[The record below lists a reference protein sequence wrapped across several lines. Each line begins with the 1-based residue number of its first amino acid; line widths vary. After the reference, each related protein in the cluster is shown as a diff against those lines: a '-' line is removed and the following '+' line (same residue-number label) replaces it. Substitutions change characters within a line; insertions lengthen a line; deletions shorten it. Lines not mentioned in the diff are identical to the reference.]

1 MNRAQ
6 VGVRI
11 ARRIHTTEH
20 AVDRAMVAASEL
32 LQAMLE
38 GRRDA
43 ALGADVGHAEIS
55 DVVASLA
62 QLNGAR
68 GLVVRS
74 HGGLAQVA
82 ETLGVS
88 WRMDGTMEDKLP
100 RAPMSLVANG

>member
-1 MNRAQ
+1 MKRAQ

-11 ARRIHTTEH
+11 ARQIHTTEH

-32 LQAMLE
+32 LQALLD

-43 ALGADVGHAEIS
+43 ALGANVGHAEIS

-82 ETLGVS
+82 EDFGVS
-88 WRMDGTMEDKLP
+88 WRSGGPYEEKKPPLP
-100 RAPMSLVANG
+100 MPLAANG

>member
-1 MNRAQ
+1 MKRVH

-11 ARRIHTTEH
+11 ARQIHTTEH
-20 AVDRAMVAASEL
+20 AVDQAMMAASEL
-32 LQAMLE
+32 LQTMLD
-38 GRRDA
+38 GRREA
-43 ALGADVGHAEIS
+43 AVGADVGHAEIS

-88 WRMDGTMEDKLP
+88 WRLAGPYEEKNPPT
-100 RAPMSLVANG
+100 PMSLAANS

>member
-1 MNRAQ
+1 MKRVQ

-11 ARRIHTTEH
+11 ARQIHTTEH

-32 LQAMLE
+32 LQSMLD

-43 ALGADVGHAEIS
+43 AVGADVGHAEIS

-88 WRMDGTMEDKLP
+88 VRLGGPYEDKGTPTPLQL
-100 RAPMSLVANG
+100 AANS

>member
-1 MNRAQ
+1 
-6 VGVRI
+6 
-11 ARRIHTTEH
+11 
-20 AVDRAMVAASEL
+20 MVAASEL

>member
-1 MNRAQ
+1 
-6 VGVRI
+6 
-11 ARRIHTTEH
+11 
-20 AVDRAMVAASEL
+20 MVAASEL
-32 LQAMLE
+32 LQTMLD
-38 GRRDA
+38 GRREA
-43 ALGADVGHAEIS
+43 AVGADVGHAEIS

-88 WRMDGTMEDKLP
+88 WRMEGGLEQKGPPT
-100 RAPMSLVANG
+100 PMPLVANG

>member
-1 MNRAQ
+1 MKRVQ

-11 ARRIHTTEH
+11 ARQIHTTEH

-32 LQAMLE
+32 LQTMLD

-43 ALGADVGHAEIS
+43 AVGADVGHAEIS

-74 HGGLAQVA
+74 HTGLAQVA
-82 ETLGVS
+82 DSLGVS
-88 WRMDGTMEDKLP
+88 WRMDGAMEQKGS
-100 RAPMSLVANG
+100 AVPMPLVANG

>member
-1 MNRAQ
+1 MKRAQ

-11 ARRIHTTEH
+11 ARQIHMTEH

-32 LQAMLE
+32 LQAMLD

-68 GLVVRS
+68 TLVVRS

-82 ETLGVS
+82 ESLGMP
-88 WRMDGTMEDKLP
+88 WRMDGTLEQKRP
-100 RAPMSLVANG
+100 QTPMSLVANG

>member
-1 MNRAQ
+1 MKRAQ

-11 ARRIHTTEH
+11 ARQIHTTEH

-32 LQAMLE
+32 LLAMLD

-43 ALGADVGHAEIS
+43 ALGADVGQAEIS

-74 HGGLAQVA
+74 HGGLAEVA
-82 ETLGVS
+82 ETLGIS
-88 WRMDGTMEDKLP
+88 WRMEGGLEEKRPT
-100 RAPMSLVANG
+100 PMPLVANG

>member
-1 MNRAQ
+1 MKRLQ

-11 ARRIHTTEH
+11 ARKIHTTEH
-20 AVDRAMVAASEL
+20 AVDQAMVAASEL

-43 ALGADVGHAEIS
+43 AVGANVGHAEIS
-55 DVVASLA
+55 DVVASLM

-82 ETLGVS
+82 ETFGVS
-88 WRMDGTMEDKLP
+88 WRIEGTQEDKRP
-100 RAPMSLVANG
+100 IPMPLVANG

>member
-1 MNRAQ
+1 MGA
-6 VGVRI
+6 RI
-11 ARRIHTTEH
+11 ARKIQTTEH

-32 LQAMLE
+32 LQAMLD
-38 GRRDA
+38 GRREA
-43 ALGADVGHAEIS
+43 AVGADVGHEEIS

-82 ETLGVS
+82 DKLGVA
-88 WRMDGTMEDKLP
+88 WRLSGPHEEKGG
-100 RAPMSLVANG
+100 LVPSPLAANG

>member
-1 MNRAQ
+1 MKRAQ

-11 ARRIHTTEH
+11 ARQIHTTEH

-32 LQAMLE
+32 LQTMLD

-43 ALGADVGHAEIS
+43 AVGADVGHAEIS

-74 HGGLAQVA
+74 HGGLAQMA

-88 WRMDGTMEDKLP
+88 WRMEGPGEDKNPL
-100 RAPMSLVANG
+100 APMTIAANG

>member
-1 MNRAQ
+1 MKRVQ

-11 ARRIHTTEH
+11 ARQLQTTEH

-32 LQAMLE
+32 LQVMLD

-43 ALGADVGHAEIS
+43 AVGADVGHAEIS
-55 DVVASLA
+55 DVVASLT

-82 ETLGVS
+82 EDLGVS
-88 WRMDGTMEDKLP
+88 WRMEGTLEEKRPSPPL
-100 RAPMSLVANG
+100 ALVANG

>member
-1 MNRAQ
+1 MKRVH

-11 ARRIHTTEH
+11 ARQIHTTEH

-32 LQAMLE
+32 LQSMLD
-38 GRRDA
+38 GRREA
-43 ALGADVGHAEIS
+43 EVGANVGHAEIS

-82 ETLGVS
+82 ETLGVT
-88 WRMDGTMEDKLP
+88 WRLGGPYEDKGASP
-100 RAPMSLVANG
+100 PVALAANN

>member
-1 MNRAQ
+1 MKRAQ

-11 ARRIHTTEH
+11 ARQIHTTEH

-32 LQAMLE
+32 LQTMLD

-43 ALGADVGHAEIS
+43 AVGADVGHAEIS

-74 HGGLAQVA
+74 HGGLAQMA
-82 ETLGVS
+82 ETLGVL
-88 WRMDGTMEDKLP
+88 WRMEGPGEDKNPL
-100 RAPMSLVANG
+100 APMTIAANG

>member
-1 MNRAQ
+1 MKRAH

-11 ARRIHTTEH
+11 ARQIYTTEH

-32 LQAMLE
+32 LQAMLD
-38 GRRDA
+38 GRREA
-43 ALGADVGHAEIS
+43 AVGADVGHAEIS

-82 ETLGVS
+82 DTLGVS
-88 WRMDGTMEDKLP
+88 WRFGGPYEDKIPAARTPL
-100 RAPMSLVANG
+100 AANG

>member
-1 MNRAQ
+1 MKRVQ

-11 ARRIHTTEH
+11 ARQIHTTEH
-20 AVDRAMVAASEL
+20 AVDRAMVAASAL
-32 LQAMLE
+32 LQTMLD

-43 ALGADVGHAEIS
+43 AVGADVGHAQIS

-82 ETLGVS
+82 ESLGVS
-88 WRMDGTMEDKLP
+88 WRMDGGMEQKGP
-100 RAPMSLVANG
+100 PAPMPLVANG

>member
-1 MNRAQ
+1 MKRAQ

-11 ARRIHTTEH
+11 ARQIHTTEH

-32 LQAMLE
+32 LQAMLD

-43 ALGADVGHAEIS
+43 AVGADVGHAEIS

-74 HGGLAQVA
+74 HGGLAEVA
-82 ETLGVS
+82 EALGVA
-88 WRMDGTMEDKLP
+88 WRMEGGLEEKRSTLTP
-100 RAPMSLVANG
+100 LAANG

>member
-1 MNRAQ
+1 MKRAQ

-11 ARRIHTTEH
+11 ARQIHTTEH

-32 LQAMLE
+32 LQTMLD

-43 ALGADVGHAEIS
+43 AVGADVGHAEIS

-74 HGGLAQVA
+74 HGGLTQVA
-82 ETLGVS
+82 EHLGVS
-88 WRMDGTMEDKLP
+88 WRLGGPYEDKGP
-100 RAPMSLVANG
+100 PAPMALAANS

>member
-1 MNRAQ
+1 MKRVQ

-11 ARRIHTTEH
+11 ARQIHMTEH

-32 LQAMLE
+32 LQTMLD

-43 ALGADVGHAEIS
+43 AVGADVGHAEIS

-74 HGGLAQVA
+74 HGGLAQMA
-82 ETLGVS
+82 EELGVS
-88 WRMDGTMEDKLP
+88 WRTEGTMEEKRP
-100 RAPMSLVANG
+100 SPPMTLVANG

>member
-1 MNRAQ
+1 
-6 VGVRI
+6 
-11 ARRIHTTEH
+11 
-20 AVDRAMVAASEL
+20 MVAASEL
-32 LQAMLE
+32 LQTMLD

-43 ALGADVGHAEIS
+43 AVGADVGHAEIS

-82 ETLGVS
+82 EDLGVA
-88 WRMDGTMEDKLP
+88 WRMEGTLEEKRP
-100 RAPMSLVANG
+100 PAPMTLVANG

>member
-1 MNRAQ
+1 MKRVQ

-11 ARRIHTTEH
+11 ARKIHTTEH

-32 LQAMLE
+32 LQTMLD

-43 ALGADVGHAEIS
+43 AVGADVGHAEIS

-88 WRMDGTMEDKLP
+88 WRMDGGMEQKLP
-100 RAPMSLVANG
+100 PTPMQLVANG

>member
-1 MNRAQ
+1 MKRIE

-11 ARRIHTTEH
+11 ARKIHTTEH

-32 LQAMLE
+32 LQTMLD

-43 ALGADVGHAEIS
+43 AVGADVGHAEIT

-68 GLVVRS
+68 GLMVRS
-74 HGGLAQVA
+74 HGGLARVA

-88 WRMDGTMEDKLP
+88 WRMDGGMEQKGP
-100 RAPMSLVANG
+100 PTPMSLVANG

>member
-1 MNRAQ
+1 MKRAH

-11 ARRIHTTEH
+11 ARQIYTTEH

-32 LQAMLE
+32 LQTMLD
-38 GRRDA
+38 GRREA
-43 ALGADVGHAEIS
+43 AVGADVGHAEIS
-55 DVVASLA
+55 DVVASLS

-82 ETLGVS
+82 DDLGIS
-88 WRMDGTMEDKLP
+88 WRLAGPYEEK
-100 RAPMSLVANG
+100 APSVSTPLAANG

>member
-1 MNRAQ
+1 MKRAQ

-11 ARRIHTTEH
+11 ARQIHTTEH

-32 LQAMLE
+32 LRAMLD

-43 ALGADVGHAEIS
+43 AVGADVGHAEIS

-82 ETLGVS
+82 DTLGVS
-88 WRMDGTMEDKLP
+88 WRMDGGMEQKGP
-100 RAPMSLVANG
+100 PTPMPLAANG